1 VNAVHVGL
9 GWGVVIGFGL
19 LMLGGLVA
27 WLRKL
32 TDAGRWFW
40 SLLAVLQVLVG
51 LQIVA
56 GIALLVLGRRQDLL
70 HYLYGG
76 VFPFLVLVTAHVVS
90 RTEDR
95 PAHLNFAWA
104 SFFSFGLTL
113 RALMTGLEMG

>member
-1 VNAVHVGL
+1 MVA
-9 GWGVVIGFGL
+9 GFAL
-19 LMLGGLVA
+19 VMTGGLVA

-51 LQIVA
+51 LQILG
-56 GIALLVLGRRQDLL
+56 GIVLLILGRPQDLL

-76 VFPFLVLVTAHVVS
+76 VFPILLLVTAHVVS
-90 RTEDR
+90 RSEDR

-104 SFFSFGLTL
+104 SFFCFGLTL